1 MNGLSLKAGRMARR
15 YPPGEDLSYVAR
27 CWCGGSKR
35 ACPPGALWALWA
47 CFPAGTPA
55 VPYGEEPG
63 CTEVL
68 CLCGDR
74 TQLASIPHAGV
85 QIGLDSKYSI
95 THSSHESADMSTS
108 YVIVVVSR
116 I

>member
-1 MNGLSLKAGRMARR
+1 M
-15 YPPGEDLSYVAR
+15 PPVY
-27 CWCGGSKR
+27 GSKR

-47 CFPAGTPA
+47 CLPAGTPA

-63 CTEVL
+63 CMEVF

-74 TQLASIPHAGV
+74 TQLASIPYAGV
-85 QIGLDSKYSI
+85 QIGLDSKHSI
-95 THSSHESADMSTS
+95 KHSSHDSADMSTS
-108 YVIVVVSR
+108 YAILVVSR